1 MTQAI
6 VVGAGIV
13 GAACAYYLAREGVT
27 VTVMEAEFASAG
39 TTAAGMGHVV
49 VLDDD
54 PLSLY
59 SQNLLG
65 TLDPPDVGLD
75 RCGTLWVAETPD
87 QLVARPGAE
96 ILDEQSLREAE
107 PALRPGLAGALYV
120 RDDFVVYQPA
130 LTRWLIDRAREAGA
144 IVKEHTRVDRLDGLK
159 ADVIVNAAGA
169 WAPSLT
175 PGLPIIPRKGHL
187 VVTDRIPG
195 LCRHEVAELGYVQS
209 AKTMGDASVAFN
221 VQPRSTG
228 QILIGSSRELV
239 GWDASI
245 NHDVLGRMIRRAVEF
260 MPALADVTA
269 LRVWTGFRPATADH
283 RPFIGAW
290 VDTPGVW
297 IAAGHEGLGITMAL
311 GTGRLLTDLILGRA
325 PSIDPAP
332 YSPSRIA

>member
-1 MTQAI
+1 MTDVI

-13 GAACAYYLAREGVT
+13 GAACAYYLAREGLT
-27 VTVMEAEFASAG
+27 VSVIDAEFAGSG

-54 PLSLY
+54 PLSHY
-59 SQNLLG
+59 SQHLLG
-65 TLDPPDVGLD
+65 ALDPPDVGLD

-96 ILDEQSLREAE
+96 VLDEQALREAE
-107 PALRPGLAGALYV
+107 PALRPGLAGALHV

-130 LTRWLIDRAREAGA
+130 LTRWLLDRAREAGA
-144 IVKEHTRVDRLDGLK
+144 GVREHTRVERLDALR
-159 ADVIVNAAGA
+159 ADAIINATGP

-195 LCRHEVAELGYVQS
+195 FCHHQVAELGYVQS
-209 AKTMGDASVAFN
+209 AKTLGDASVAFN

-228 QILIGSSRELV
+228 QVLIGSSRELV

-245 NHDVLGRMIRRAVEF
+245 NHDVLGRMIRRAVAF
-260 MPALADVTA
+260 MPALADVSA
-269 LRVWTGFRPATADH
+269 LRVWTGFRPATPDH

-290 VDTPGVW
+290 PDTARVW

-311 GTGRLLTDLILGRA
+311 GTGRLLADLILGHTPA
-325 PSIDPAP
+325 IDPRPYAP
-332 YSPSRIA
+332 GRIA